1 MKGSSTMTE
10 AKRGR
15 GRPSKYDP
23 SYCDRVIEMGKEGYS
38 VVEMAAD
45 IGVHR
50 ETLEK
55 EWPAHHEDFSASFA
69 HARQLSQAWWER
81 QGRLGLSADK
91 FNAQLYSRSMAA
103 RFPKDWRESKN
114 VAVGGDPDAPA
125 VQVEHGVDAET
136 MAALSKALLDRPQGK

>member
-1 MKGSSTMTE
+1 MAEQPK

-15 GRPSKYDP
+15 PSSYDP
-23 SYCDRVIEMGKEGYS
+23 KYCERVIEMGREGYS

-50 ETLEK
+50 ETLE
-55 EWPAHHEDFSASFA
+55 ENWPAAHEEFSEAFA

-81 QGRLGLSADK
+81 QGRLGLTADK

-114 VAVGGDPDAPA
+114 LAVGGDKDAPA

-136 MAALSKALLDRPQGK
+136 LAALSDAILAKPQGK